1 MASFISNMQSRCSVN
16 CVDFNKSM
24 YMEAILPSLQNT
36 FKNLFSIE
44 AILLYN
50 IVLVSTI
57 H

>member
-1 MASFISNMQSRCSVN
+1 MASFISNIQSRCSVN